1 MNEEMRK
8 KFEEFC
14 KLNLF
19 VSLDVDGDGNFS
31 NRETKDKFILWR
43 LAWKASREAMNPIK
57 LPEPAIRYEWSQDW
71 ECGYADGSEMSISE
85 CKKAIQQAGYKVEE

>member
-43 LAWKASREAMNPIK
+43 LAWKASREAMKPITPPLYYSETTEK
-57 LPEPAIRYEWSQDW
+57 VLWEKAIEKS
-71 ECGYADGSEMSISE
+71 GY
-85 CKKAIQQAGYKVEE
+85 KIQQAGYKVEE